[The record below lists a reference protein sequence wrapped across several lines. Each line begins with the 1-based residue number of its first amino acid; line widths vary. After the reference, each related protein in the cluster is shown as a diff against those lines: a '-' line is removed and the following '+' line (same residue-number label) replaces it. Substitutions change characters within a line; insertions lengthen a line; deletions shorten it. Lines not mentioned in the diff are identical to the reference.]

1 MSTNGTLVSWEDTP
15 AGQQVQSRL
24 SEERTLLA
32 IDRLLARLDTVEEA
46 VKGLEQTMHQ
56 APGMIAMVADMADEA
71 YRTADAN
78 GVTIEDR
85 LQNALV
91 VAEKLTQPETVQK
104 LNDLMTFADQLPGLV
119 GMAVDTVDEGLRTAR
134 ENGLE
139 PETLVDWA
147 SQFGRAMREAQN
159 TPSPKLGLFGMLRAL
174 NDPDRQRALGF
185 SLNFLKSLGKQMK

>member
-185 SLNFLKSLGKQMK
+185 SLHFLKSLGKQMK